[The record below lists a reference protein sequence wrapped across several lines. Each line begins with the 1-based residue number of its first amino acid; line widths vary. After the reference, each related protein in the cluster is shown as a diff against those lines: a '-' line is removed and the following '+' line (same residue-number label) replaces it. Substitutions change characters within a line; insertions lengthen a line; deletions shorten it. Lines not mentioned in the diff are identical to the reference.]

1 MAAAVAARGVAA
13 PGRSGLGR
21 NPGGG
26 AVAAAQCLG
35 DNRGRG
41 LQDELAQRS
50 SPAGHGGDAD
60 EIPDQL
66 CEVAGIQRL
75 AASPAG
81 KQPASTGIGGGLQ
94 VAPLGGGL
102 QQQGGERL
110 GHRGAAGRTG

>member
-1 MAAAVAARGVAA
+1 MAAAVTVRGVAA

-26 AVAAAQCLG
+26 AVAVAQCLG

-50 SPAGHGGDAD
+50 SLAGHGGDA

-66 CEVAGIQRL
+66 CEVAGMQRL
-75 AASPAG
+75 AACRATPEMA
-81 KQPASTGIGGGLQ
+81 
-94 VAPLGGGL
+94 
-102 QQQGGERL
+102 
-110 GHRGAAGRTG
+110 